1 MRYLIALT
9 AGLLLTAPAFAENG
23 DALAKKA
30 NCMGCHGVT
39 NKSVGPAFKAVAEKY
54 AGDKDAQAKLEKKV
68 RSGGSGVW
76 GGMAMPPTPASVG
89 DADVKSIVQWILSVK

>member
-9 AGLLLTAPAFAENG
+9 AGLMLTTPVFAENG
-23 DALAKKA
+23 EALAKKS

-39 NKSVGPAFKAVAEKY
+39 NKAVGPSFKSVAEKY
-54 AGDKDAQAKLEKKV
+54 ASDKDAQSKLEKKV

-76 GGMAMPPTPASVG
+76 GSMSMPATPASVS